1 MNAEYEKTVKT
12 MNLHKAHNI
21 MGLLGWKGVDTVLYG
36 SLGVSVYLGN
46 FKEFGDVDLLVAPEW
61 TGHDW
66 GDLQDIM
73 SSIGFRLVDEKEHEF
88 RGADDKSVAFAP
100 LSIFDRDGIEFD
112 PTHDIVDIDVNGMSI
127 KTFAPELF
135 RRAYEY
141 SVKDG
146 YRSEERGKKDQLIID
161 LLDTYMATKHE
172 EGDA

>member
-1 MNAEYEKTVKT
+1 MD
-12 MNLHKAHNI
+12 LHKAHDI

-61 TGHDW
+61 IEEDW

-73 SSIGFRLVDEKEHEF
+73 SSLGFRLVDEKEHEF
-88 RGADDKSVAFAP
+88 RGADDESVAFAP

-112 PTHDIVDIDVNGMSI
+112 PVHDIVDIDVNGTSI
-127 KTFAPELF
+127 KTFSPELF

-161 LLDTYMATKHE
+161 LLDAYTAHHTGE
-172 EGDA
+172 SDI

>member
-1 MNAEYEKTVKT
+1 MSVEREKVTKA
-12 MNLHKAHNI
+12 MDLRRAHNI
-21 MGLLGWKGVDTVLYG
+21 MKLLGWKGVDTVLYG
-36 SLGVSVYLGN
+36 SLGASVYLGN
-46 FKEFGDVDLLVAPEW
+46 FKEFGDADLLVAPEW

-66 GDLQDIM
+66 ADLQDIM
-73 SSIGFRLVDEKEHEF
+73 SSLGFRLVDEKEHEF
-88 RGADDKSVAFAP
+88 RGTDDESVAFAP

-112 PTHDIVDIDVNGMSI
+112 PTHDIVDIDVDGASI
-127 KTFAPELF
+127 KTFTPELF

>member
-1 MNAEYEKTVKT
+1 MNAEREKVTKT
-12 MNLHKAHNI
+12 MDLHKAHDI

-46 FKEFGDVDLLVAPEW
+46 FKEFGDADLLVAPEW
-61 TGHDW
+61 MGDDW
-66 GDLQDIM
+66 GDLQEIM
-73 SSIGFRLVDEKEHEF
+73 TSIGFRLVDEKEHEF
-88 RGADDKSVAFAP
+88 RGADDESVAFAP

-112 PTHDIVDIDVNGMSI
+112 PTHDIVDIDVDGATI
-127 KTFAPELF
+127 KTFSPALF

-161 LLDTYMATKHE
+161 LLDNYMTTQHE
-172 EGDA
+172 ESDV